1 MGIQILQLIE
11 ALIQLSMIIMVGLY
25 FVFSNTLMASL
36 DKFES
41 SADLMVEINKA
52 ILNPVFMA
60 VFWISGLGS
69 LYFVI
74 VAEGLLFVSGLVFLV
89 GTTLVTI
96 ARNVPLNNQLR
107 DAGAE
112 RGQVWSRYL
121 DKWVFWNHVRTV
133 AATTSGL
140 LLVV

>member
-1 MGIQILQLIE
+1 MAIQILQLIE

-25 FVFSNTLMASL
+25 SVFSNTLMASL

-41 SADLMVEINKA
+41 GADVMVEINKA

-96 ARNVPLNNQLR
+96 ARNVPLNSQLR

>member
-1 MGIQILQLIE
+1 MGIQILQFIE
-11 ALIQLSMIIMVGLY
+11 SLIQLSMIIMVGLY
-25 FVFSNTLMASL
+25 FIFSNTVMASL
-36 DKFES
+36 VKFES
-41 SADLMVEINKA
+41 GADVMVEINKV

-69 LYFVI
+69 LYLVI
-74 VAEGLLFVSGLVFLV
+74 VAEGFLFISGLVFLV
-89 GTTLVTI
+89 GTTLVTMV
-96 ARNVPLNNQLR
+96 RNVPLNNQLQ

-112 RGQVWSRYL
+112 REQVWQRYL

-133 AATTSGL
+133 AATSSGL

>member
-25 FVFSNTLMASL
+25 FVFSNTLLASL
-36 DKFES
+36 GKFES
-41 SADLMVEINKA
+41 GADVMVEINKE

-69 LYFVI
+69 LYLVI
-74 VAEGLLFVSGLVFLV
+74 VAEGLLFISGLVFLV
-89 GTTLVTI
+89 GTTVVTI
-96 ARNVPLNNQLR
+96 VRNVPLNNQLR

-121 DKWVFWNHVRTV
+121 HKWVFWNHVRTV
-133 AATTSGL
+133 AAICSGL